1 MVFPAASNI
10 PNYHCPLCQEVFDSS
25 AAFEEHKAT
34 AQHRVR
40 WLKHWYQNNRLLLA
54 RNKNGIVVW
63 PQANLDNITFEER
76 SGTVSI
82 ILSPGSQKTFPL
94 IVKNT
99 GNCPAILRQIEL
111 LHACSL
117 VKITDNY
124 GVSQG
129 ERYVRVLPDVEYAV
143 ECHVEAGI
151 LGVEQVPVAFQF
163 RLEDSSQPFFIIR
176 TIQVNVVDSIAQESA
191 ATKPFERQ
199 NAGFKFR
206 RDPGSYIPGVPVD
219 DDKKVQ
225 KTKRLPLKQFFY
237 NRTLHTVAVKNFNP
251 KKVAPQHQKMTKDIK
266 AMLKDGLNANNYV
279 DWFQT
284 LLWLEEMQME
294 IDISYYNM
302 TEVPLRRVSQR
313 QYSKADCVELEVPGL
328 AENRPSILR
337 RDNVFVTL
345 PGLKPV
351 YEGCVHQVNEKSIYL
366 AFSAQFM
373 SFFVDKM
380 KVNVEFTFSR
390 YPLRVCHRAI
400 TLTKMLSLRN
410 LTFPNIPA
418 SSTASIQNILPFNR
432 KLESNAEQM
441 EAVRNIV
448 AGTSKPAPYI
458 VFGPP
463 GTGKTVTIVEAI
475 KQIYKLQPNSRIVA
489 CAPSNSAAD
498 IISVRLLEHISKQH
512 MLRMHAESRNILTIP
527 EKLRDMSNIQ
537 DGNIYTPVDEK
548 LMAYRIIVCTLVT
561 AGKIAGASLP
571 HGHITHVF
579 LDECG
584 HAMEPEAMSALAGI
598 IEKDSQV
605 VLTGDPHQ
613 LGPVIRNTQ
622 CFSGDESLFQKNGLD
637 KSYLERLMEMP
648 MYKDSTGHYNRQ
660 VVTKLL
666 NNYRSHASILK
677 EPNEMFYDSELKVCA
692 DPVYVTAFCKWEYL
706 PKKGFP
712 VIFHGVKGKDEREGN
727 SPSFFN
733 ALEVSTVIDYVKK
746 LFASRNPKV
755 LGREIGVI
763 TPYRRQVEKIRTQL
777 KKVNGAKEI
786 KVGSPEE
793 FQGDERRVIIIS
805 TVRASADQLASDQL
819 FRLGFLR
826 NCKRFNVAVTRAKAL
841 LILVGCPEILAL
853 DDHWGK
859 LMDYIHE
866 MGGYCGQP
874 FPQVTDNNLDDLL
887 LRFSKLDLRP
897 TLYEEV
903 SAREKAEAPEW
914 HTEY

>member
-1 MVFPAASNI
+1 MVLPAISDQTG
-10 PNYHCPLCQEVFDSS
+10 YHCPLCQVTCDSS
-25 AAFEEHKAT
+25 RAFEEHKAT
-34 AQHRVR
+34 ARHRVC

-54 RNKNGIVVW
+54 KNKNGIVIW
-63 PQANLDNITFEER
+63 PQNNIDNVRFEER
-76 SGTVSI
+76 SGTVAVT
-82 ILSPGSQKTFPL
+82 LSPESQKTFPL

-99 GNCPAILRQIEL
+99 GSCPAILRQIEL
-111 LHACSL
+111 LHACQFVS
-117 VKITDNY
+117 ITDSH
-124 GVSQG
+124 GVSKG
-129 ERYVRVLPDVEYAV
+129 ERYVRVLPDVEYAI
-143 ECHVEAGI
+143 ECHTQADN
-151 LGVEQVPVAFQF
+151 LGVSQVPVAFQF
-163 RLEDSSQPFFIIR
+163 KLEDSSQPFFIIR
-176 TIQVNVVDSIAQESA
+176 TIQVNVEDSIAQESGP
-191 ATKPFERQ
+191 TRPYERQ
-199 NAGFKFR
+199 RPGHTFR
-206 RDPGSYIPGVPVD
+206 RIPGSYIPGIPID
-219 DDKKVQ
+219 TERNNKP
-225 KTKRLPLKQFFY
+225 KRLPLKQFTYDAELY
-237 NRTLHTVAVKNFNP
+237 NIAVKNFNP
-251 KKVAPQHQKMTKDIK
+251 KKVAPQLQKKTKQMQ
-266 AMLKDGLNANNYV
+266 AMLKDGLNENNYV
-279 DWFQT
+279 KWFQT

-294 IDISYYNM
+294 IDIGFYNM
-302 TEVPLRRVSQR
+302 PEAPLTRVSRQ

-328 AENRPSILR
+328 AENRPSVLR
-337 RDNVFVTL
+337 GDNVFVKL
-345 PGLKPV
+345 PGQRAV
-351 YEGCVHQVNEKSIYL
+351 YEGCVHQVLERSIYL
-366 AFSAQFM
+366 AFNPEFM
-373 SFFVDKM
+373 RTFVDRM

-400 TLTKMLSLRN
+400 TLTQSLSLRN
-410 LTFPNIPA
+410 LTFPRNTA
-418 SSTASIQNILPFNR
+418 SSAASIQNILPFNR

-441 EAVRNIV
+441 EAVHNIV

-475 KQIYKLQPNSRIVA
+475 KQIYKLQPSSRIVA
-489 CAPSNSAAD
+489 CAPSNSASD
-498 IISVRLLEHISKQH
+498 IIAIRLLEHISKQH
-512 MLRMHAESRNILTIP
+512 MLRMHAESRMISTIP

-537 DGNIYTPVDEK
+537 DGNIYTPSDEK
-548 LMAYRIIVCTLVT
+548 LMAYKIIVCTLVT

-571 HGHITHVF
+571 QGHITHVF

-598 IEKDSQV
+598 VEKDAQV

-622 CFSGDESLFQKNGLD
+622 CFTGDDSLFHRNGLD

-648 MYKDSTGHYNRQ
+648 MYRDSTGHYNRQ

-692 DPVYVTAFCKWEYL
+692 DPVYVTAFCNWEYL
-706 PKKGFP
+706 PKKNFP
-712 VIFHGVKGKDEREGN
+712 IIFHGVKGKDEREGN

-733 ALEVSTVIDYVKK
+733 ALEVSFVIDYVKK
-746 LFASRNPKV
+746 LLSSRNPKV
-755 LGREIGVI
+755 LGREIGII

-777 KKVNGAKEI
+777 RKVNGARET

-805 TVRASADQLASDQL
+805 TVRASADQLATDQI

-853 DDHWGK
+853 DDHWGR
-859 LMDYIHE
+859 LMDYAHQ
-866 MGGYCGQP
+866 MGGFCGRP
-874 FPQVTDNNLDDLL
+874 FPQVTEDSLDDLL
-887 LRFSKLDLRP
+887 QRFSELDLRP

-903 SAREKAEAPEW
+903 SAREKVEAPEW

>member
-1 MVFPAASNI
+1 MVLPASNNQ
-10 PNYHCPLCQEVFDSS
+10 PGFHCPLCQDTFDSS
-25 AAFEEHKAT
+25 RAFEEHKAT

-54 RNKNGIVVW
+54 KNKNGIVIW
-63 PQANLDNITFEER
+63 PQDNLDNVRFEER
-76 SGTVSI
+76 SGTVSVT
-82 ILSPGSQKTFPL
+82 LSPGSQKTFPL
-94 IVKNT
+94 ILKNT
-99 GNCPAILRQIEL
+99 GSCPAILRQIEL
-111 LHACSL
+111 LHACQL
-117 VKITDNY
+117 VSITDSH
-124 GVSQG
+124 GVSKG

-143 ECHVEAGI
+143 ECHTQAGT

-176 TIQVNVVDSIAQESA
+176 TIQVNVEDTIAQESA
-191 ATKPFERQ
+191 ATSPFERQ
-199 NAGFKFR
+199 RPGYAFR
-206 RDPGSYIPGVPVD
+206 REPGSYVPGIPINTD
-219 DDKKVQ
+219 RKERS
-225 KTKRLPLKQFFY
+225 KRLPLKLFTY
-237 NRTLHTVAVKNFNP
+237 NTDLYNIAVKNFNP
-251 KKVAPQHQKMTKDIK
+251 KKVAPHHQKKTKQIK
-266 AMLKDGLNANNYV
+266 EMLKDGLNANNYV
-279 DWFQT
+279 KWFQT

-294 IDISYYNM
+294 IDIGFYNM
-302 TEVPLRRVSQR
+302 PEAPLKKVSRQ
-313 QYSKADCVELEVPGL
+313 QYSNADCVELQVPGL
-328 AENRPSILR
+328 AENRPSVLR
-337 RDNVFVTL
+337 GDNVFVKL
-345 PGLKPV
+345 PGQRAV
-351 YEGCVHQVNEKSIYL
+351 YEGCVHQVLEGSIYL
-366 AFSAQFM
+366 AFSPEFM
-373 SFFVDKM
+373 RSFVNNM
-380 KVNVEFTFSR
+380 KVSVEFTFSR

-400 TLTKMLSLRN
+400 TLTQSLSLRH
-410 LTFPNIPA
+410 LTFPNNPA
-418 SSTASIQNILPFNR
+418 SNTASTQNILPFNR
-432 KLESNAEQM
+432 RLESNAEQM

-489 CAPSNSAAD
+489 CAPSNSASD
-498 IISVRLLEHISKQH
+498 IIAVRLLEHISRHH
-512 MLRMHAESRNILTIP
+512 MLRMHAESRMISSIP
-527 EKLRDMSNIQ
+527 ENLKDMSNIQ
-537 DGNIYTPVDEK
+537 EGKIYTPSDEK
-548 LMAYRIIVCTLVT
+548 LMAYKIIICTLVT

-571 HGHITHVF
+571 QGHITHVF

-598 IEKDSQV
+598 VEKEAQV

-622 CFSGDESLFQKNGLD
+622 CFTGNENLFHKNGLD

-648 MYKDSTGHYNRQ
+648 MYRDSNGHYNRQ

-677 EPNEMFYDSELKVCA
+677 EPNEMFYDSELRVCA
-692 DPVYVTAFCKWEYL
+692 DQVYVTAFCNWEYL
-706 PKKGFP
+706 PKKNFP

-733 ALEVSTVIDYVKK
+733 ALEVSRVIDYVKK
-746 LFASRNPKV
+746 LLGSRKPKV
-755 LGREIGVI
+755 LGREIGII

-777 KKVNGAKEI
+777 RKVNGANEI

-805 TVRASADQLASDQL
+805 TVRASADQLATDQL

-853 DDHWGK
+853 DDHWGR
-859 LMDYIHE
+859 LMDYAHQ
-866 MGGYCGQP
+866 MGGYCGQA
-874 FPQVTDNNLDDLL
+874 FPQVTDDSLDDLL
-887 LRFSKLDLRP
+887 QRFSNLDLRP

-903 SAREKAEAPEW
+903 SARERAEAPEW